1 MPELQPGD
9 LAPDFSLVGTGSR
22 AYRVREFVGSP
33 VVLAFYPDDF
43 SPVCTTQLR
52 AYSASIDDFSQLGAI
67 MLGISPQ
74 SLSSHESFKERLG
87 IRFPLLCDADRSVAR
102 SYGVLGPLGFYRRS
116 VFVLDR
122 SQRISYR
129 HVSRAGLTF
138 RSSDELLRAVQDA
151 IDDAVQDPI
160 DYPIDHPVVDPD
172 ERG

>member
-1 MPELQPGD
+1 MPELQLGD
-9 LAPDFSLVGTGSR
+9 LAPEFSLVGTGDR
-22 AYRVREFVGSP
+22 PYRIRELVGSP

-52 AYSASIDDFSQLGAI
+52 AYSDSIDDFTTLGAV

-74 SLSSHESFKERLG
+74 SLSSHESFSERLG
-87 IRFPLLCDADRSVAR
+87 IRFPLLCDGDRSVAR

-122 SQRISYR
+122 EQRISYR

-138 RSSDELLRAVQDA
+138 RSSDELLRAVQEA
-151 IDDAVQDPI
+151 VDDSTGRS
-160 DYPIDHPVVDPD
+160 PD
-172 ERG
+172 LA